1 MDRLQ
6 DGRRLKIFT
15 LIDEFNK
22 RCLTMEIDT
31 SISGVRVA
39 RALEEAAGRQGAY
52 PKAIRSDNGP
62 EFISKALY
70 NWTDRH
76 NVEPV
81 FIEGGKPEQNAFAES
96 FHGRFREEC
105 LNENWFVALDEA
117 RRICQDW
124 RKMYNSFRPHTSLGR
139 LTPDE
144 FTEKYYA
151 AANIGAAVFKE
162 QNSSDFK
169 LLTGS

>member
-22 RCLTMEIDT
+22 RCLAMVVDT

-39 RALEEAAGRQGAY
+39 RILEETALKYGS

-62 EFISKALY
+62 EFTSKALY
-70 NWTDRH
+70 NWTDKH

-81 FIEGGKPEQNAFAES
+81 FIERGKPEQNAFAES

-105 LNENWFVALDEA
+105 LNENWFVSLDET
-117 RRICQDW
+117 RQICQDW
-124 RKMYNSFRPHTSLGR
+124 RKMYNSFRPHTSLER

-151 AANIGAAVFKE
+151 AANIGATVFKE